1 VPTASSTPAT
11 PVLDPVKNVQD
22 TKVPAGGVP
31 AGEGQVLVNGRE
43 VDVAIAPN
51 RRSNPDG
58 LVVSGGNFTMRI
70 AGLNAEGSG
79 LPLADD
85 GALILQ
91 RSNLA
96 RTEGTGFQSNG
107 PVQIYLMSTPRF
119 LGTVMANPDGT
130 FAGTVLL
137 PADIKPGRHT
147 LQSNGFTPDGK
158 VRSVS
163 VGVLLRD
170 AAPAKLARAK
180 AKVFFAPL
188 SSELTAESK
197 VALNAVARKVGSN
210 TAATVVIG
218 YVQGTSI
225 TTNDRTLSDERAQVV
240 ARYLK
245 DRGVKGRFTVR
256 GDGVAPEAGAT
267 ARRVR
272 VTITYRP

>member
-1 VPTASSTPAT
+1 M
-11 PVLDPVKNVQD
+11 
-22 TKVPAGGVP
+22 
-31 AGEGQVLVNGRE
+31 LVNGSK
-43 VDVAIAPN
+43 VDVTIAPN

-70 AGLNAEGSG
+70 AGLNAAGGG

-119 LGTVMANPDGT
+119 LGTVMANADGSFT
-130 FAGTVLL
+130 GTVLL

-147 LQSNGFTPDGK
+147 LQSNGLTPDGK

-170 AAPAKLARAK
+170 AAPSKLARAK

-188 SSELTAESK
+188 SVELTAESK
-197 VALNAVARKVGSN
+197 VALNMVARKVGSR

-240 ARYLK
+240 AQYLK

-256 GDGVAPEAGAT
+256 GDGVAPEVGAT